1 MDSCGNEEAFRKGS
15 LFGFLSSIPLLTLTL
30 GAAGAPVNGAL
41 GSEQSL
47 WLILSR
53 ATEGVR
59 VGTDLPLQYR
69 QMTP

>member
-47 WLILSR
+47 WLCRMISSR

-59 VGTDLPLQYR
+59 VGTGLPLQYR
-69 QMTP
+69 